1 MFIFENHRC
10 FDKYLNFSK
19 NMVKKPVKKSTS
31 SPTLPGLYEFDR
43 IFDNFRRDMEKS
55 FSSFPRIDF
64 PSVPKMPET
73 GCDVID
79 EGKQFRMKM
88 NVPGLK
94 KNEINLNVTDNS
106 IEVTGEHKEEEKK
119 KNYLRKERHSM
130 SYYQTIPFS
139 EKIVPG
145 KVKAKVTDGVL
156 DVTLPKS
163 KPTPA
168 PKKRT
173 VKVQ

>member
-1 MFIFENHRC
+1 MSSFSD
-10 FDKYLNFSK
+10 FDKA
-19 NMVKKPVKKSTS
+19 
-31 SPTLPGLYEFDR
+31 
-43 IFDNFRRDMEKS
+43 FDNFKKDLERS
-55 FSSFPRIDF
+55 FTSIPKMDF
-64 PSVPKMPET
+64 PSFPKMLES

-156 DVTLPKS
+156 DVTVPKA
-163 KPTPA
+163 KPTPT

>member
-1 MFIFENHRC
+1 MRIDDFLINEKSESALMKKPSKKTTSFPTLSGFSE
-10 FDKYLNFSK
+10 FDKA
-19 NMVKKPVKKSTS
+19 
-31 SPTLPGLYEFDR
+31 
-43 IFDNFRRDMEKS
+43 FDNFKKDLEKS
-55 FSSFPRIDF
+55 FGTFSRMEFPSFPKLYE
-64 PSVPKMPET
+64 S

-94 KNEINLNVTDNS
+94 KDEINLNVTDNS
-106 IEVTGEHKEEEKK
+106 IEVSGEHKEEEKK
-119 KNYLRKERHSM
+119 KNFLRKERHSI

-145 KVKAKVTDGVL
+145 KVKAKVVDGVL
-156 DVTLPKS
+156 DVTIPKA

-168 PKKRT
+168 PKKKT

>member
-1 MFIFENHRC
+1 MA
-10 FDKYLNFSK
+10 
-19 NMVKKPVKKSTS
+19 KKPVKKSSTTPAKS
-31 SPTLPGLYEFDR
+31 SFSEFDR
-43 IFDNFRRDMEKS
+43 VFENFRNDLEKS
-55 FSSFPRIDF
+55 FSSFPRIDL
-64 PSVPKMPET
+64 SSLPKLSQS

-88 NVPGLK
+88 NMPGLK

-130 SYYQTIPFS
+130 SYYQTIPLS
-139 EKIVPG
+139 EKVIPG
-145 KVKAKVTDGVL
+145 KVKAKLTDGVL

-163 KPTPA
+163 KPTSV
-168 PKKRT
+168 PKKKP

>member
-1 MFIFENHRC
+1 
-10 FDKYLNFSK
+10 
-19 NMVKKPVKKSTS
+19 MVAKKPVKKLASAPAKS
-31 SPTLPGLYEFDR
+31 SVSEFDR
-43 IFDNFRRDMEKS
+43 VFDNFRKELEKT

-64 PSVPKMPET
+64 SSFPKLHDT

-88 NVPGLK
+88 NMPGLK

-119 KNYLRKERHSM
+119 KNFLRKERHSM
-130 SYYQTIPFS
+130 SYYQTIPLS
-139 EKIVPG
+139 EKVIPG
-145 KVKAKVTDGVL
+145 KIKAKLTDGVL
-156 DVTLPKS
+156 DVILPKS
-163 KPTPA
+163 KPTPTQ
-168 PKKRT
+168 KKKA

>member
-1 MFIFENHRC
+1 MA
-10 FDKYLNFSK
+10 KKS
-19 NMVKKPVKKSTS
+19 VKKLASAPAKS
-31 SPTLPGLYEFDR
+31 GLSEFDR
-43 IFDNFRRDMEKS
+43 IFDNFKKDMEKS

-64 PSVPKMPET
+64 PSFPKLHET

-79 EGKQFRMKM
+79 EGNQIRMKM

-119 KNYLRKERHSM
+119 KNFLRKERHRM
-130 SYYQTIPFS
+130 SYYQTIPLS
-139 EKIVPG
+139 EKVIPG
-145 KVKAKVTDGVL
+145 KVKAKLTDRVL

-163 KPTPA
+163 KPTSTQ
-168 PKKRT
+168 KKKA

>member
-1 MFIFENHRC
+1 MA
-10 FDKYLNFSK
+10 KK
-19 NMVKKPVKKSTS
+19 AVKKLASTPAKSAVS
-31 SPTLPGLYEFDR
+31 EFDR
-43 IFDNFRRDMEKS
+43 VFDNFRKDLEKS
-55 FSSFPRIDF
+55 FSSFPRIDLSSF
-64 PSVPKMPET
+64 PKLNQS

-88 NVPGLK
+88 NMPGLK

-130 SYYQTIPFS
+130 SYYQTIPLS
-139 EKIVPG
+139 EKVVPG
-145 KVKAKVTDGVL
+145 KVKAKLTDGVL

-168 PKKRT
+168 PKKKP

>member
-1 MFIFENHRC
+1 MAAKPAKKPKTPTSLLGFPELDRVFEN
-10 FDKYLNFSK
+10 
-19 NMVKKPVKKSTS
+19 
-31 SPTLPGLYEFDR
+31 
-43 IFDNFRRDMEKS
+43 FRKDIERS
-55 FSSFPRIDF
+55 FMTFPKIDF
-64 PSVPKMPET
+64 VGFPKIPDS

-79 EGKQFRMKM
+79 EGKQIRMKM

-94 KNEINLNVTDNS
+94 KNEINLNVTDKS

-130 SYYQTIPFS
+130 SYYQTIPLS
-139 EKIVPG
+139 ERIIPG
-145 KVKAKVTDGVL
+145 KVKAKLNDGVL
-156 DVTLPKS
+156 DVVLPKS

-168 PKKRT
+168 PKKRS